1 MFQLSTF
8 HLAGGMLYPWRY
20 RATAD
25 KEGAVAESVTRTHQW
40 RTSRPTGSDR
50 IDSQPHLAKYGS
62 IERFKTEASCACFVV
77 SP

>member
-8 HLAGGMLYPWRY
+8 HLVGGMLYPWRY

-40 RTSRPTGSDR
+40 RTSRSTGSDR
-50 IDSQPHLAKYGS
+50 IDSQPHLAEYGS